1 MARGSSV
8 CMIRLSGSLTGYL
21 SADCS
26 PEHCGRRA
34 RAGLGQYWDLFNEL
48 GIDSTSFPLLTLQDL
63 YSLGVDNVTD
73 RKRMFQLIV
82 DTRNAPPPDSGA
94 GPAEDPRAQQVS
106 EEQKQRD
113 RDQREREQRERQA
126 RHDRQ
131 REQQEERHREE
142 RAQRE
147 RDRAAARE
155 QGPMRALPAEARRA
169 APGPKAPKKNVLP
182 KGARISV
189 CVRKR
194 PLNPNELRRQERDIV
209 KVVDGVVCLHEPKER
224 VDLSKYVEKHQF
236 RFDEAFDETMTNVD
250 IYQLTAAPLI
260 QSVFDG
266 VKATCFAY
274 GQTGS
279 GKTFTMM
286 GPSNDDGRS
295 PNSGLITLAA
305 CDFFKR
311 LQGKPDLSLMCC
323 FFEIY
328 SGKLYGKP
336 PTLSS
341 GRETSFGSD
350 QSEGFGP
357 QTS

>member
-1 MARGSSV
+1 M
-8 CMIRLSGSLTGYL
+8 
-21 SADCS
+21 
-26 PEHCGRRA
+26 GRRA

-155 QGPMRALPAEARRA
+155 Q
-169 APGPKAPKKNVLP
+169 
-182 KGARISV
+182 
-189 CVRKR
+189 
-194 PLNPNELRRQERDIV
+194 
-209 KVVDGVVCLHEPKER
+209 
-224 VDLSKYVEKHQF
+224 
-236 RFDEAFDETMTNVD
+236 
-250 IYQLTAAPLI
+250 
-260 QSVFDG
+260 
-266 VKATCFAY
+266 
-274 GQTGS
+274 
-279 GKTFTMM
+279 
-286 GPSNDDGRS
+286 
-295 PNSGLITLAA
+295 
-305 CDFFKR
+305 
-311 LQGKPDLSLMCC
+311 
-323 FFEIY
+323 
-328 SGKLYGKP
+328 
-336 PTLSS
+336 
-341 GRETSFGSD
+341 
-350 QSEGFGP
+350 
-357 QTS
+357 